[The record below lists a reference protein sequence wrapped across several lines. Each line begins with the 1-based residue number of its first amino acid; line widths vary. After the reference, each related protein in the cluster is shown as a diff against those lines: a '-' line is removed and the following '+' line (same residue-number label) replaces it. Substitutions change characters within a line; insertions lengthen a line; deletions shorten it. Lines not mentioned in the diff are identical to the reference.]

1 MEKYHLISR
10 DDHIKGDWW
19 VWNCQKELLDG
30 SRVNGYIQADGT
42 GNMYSPE
49 TFEAEES

>member
-1 MEKYHLISR
+1 MDKYHLISR

-30 SRVNGYIQADGT
+30 TLISGYIQADGM
-42 GNMYSPE
+42 GNMYAPE
-49 TFEAEES
+49 TFELAE